1 MRSCQVCHRRQ
12 QFSLF
17 EPQTF
22 RDKDT
27 LKSVEKKLNQQRK
40 QSRGNRALQNRLVI
54 IQVKPVDNWFS
65 QPADADECR
74 YGSGADVNNRTGFYP
89 GLIPKNGSGTSNAS
103 NARDGIV

>member
-1 MRSCQVCHRRQ
+1 MRSCQVCHRRE

-40 QSRGNRALQNRLVI
+40 LQNRLVT
-54 IQVKPVDNWFS
+54 IQVKPADNWFS

-89 GLIPKNGSGTSNAS
+89 G
-103 NARDGIV
+103 

>member
-12 QFSLF
+12 RFSLF

-54 IQVKPVDNWFS
+54 IQVKPADNWFS

-74 YGSGADVNNRTGFYP
+74 YGSGADVNNPTSFIPSRIVRHPTGKKTF
-89 GLIPKNGSGTSNAS
+89 L
-103 NARDGIV
+103 

>member
-54 IQVKPVDNWFS
+54 IQVKPADNWFS

-74 YGSGADVNNRTGFYP
+74 YGSGGERQRVGGPVLAT
-89 GLIPKNGSGTSNAS
+89 SGPRCVEQLAESIA
-103 NARDGIV
+103 